1 MEIIT
6 KDIEKWNKKRDQ
18 KISDIRTDDKIITI
32 MFEDINFVITPPKS
46 EKDFYVVETQTNNNL
61 PWINDINV
69 YSLERRPNFL
79 ELITRIA
86 KTIKINKNT
95 EKEQSREVFNVHK
108 HFMSLNAE
116 LDNSNNDYYKLK
128 RQLEDLLKTS
138 YSENST
144 ETSSKVKSIFSKENV
159 GKTIVEEYLS
169 LYKAFKNSQR
179 ISFEL
184 VGNSVFHWRVSFKN
198 FNNEEINKELVKING
213 LYNYNSIV
221 FDIKF
226 NSILYPNYPPT
237 VSIIRPRL
245 ANSLMHK
252 ISNMKMLQLDYW
264 TPARTIDFIVN
275 KLYQVIDKN
284 AIVMETD
291 MNDPSK
297 YPFGAYLEI
306 EATLMNL
313 ASYVDVVDQ
322 DIDTEIYQKTKVQH
336 NLPSKHGKE
345 NKEGKGAYSKSGTG
359 YGHSGLSAWDIDTYL
374 KAQNE
379 KDEQVK
385 KLLQKILV
393 SLDELTTGNSIVIYN
408 IIQHSFLIPYIK
420 GQLRGLTLLEI
431 DKHVDVYK
439 TIFAIIQ
446 NFAND
451 DAIFLFGSINDSN
464 ETTLFD
470 ILCELRKVVTSAQ
483 KISKVDLDET
493 SMMICMLHDMIE
505 PCYKKYLENQKLF
518 QSKLVKLTDLTKT
531 LSNSSGNNSEEEK
544 LYLKTME
551 DLKFD
556 NAPIVGTNYWYQSQF
571 NANKSGAI
579 KYQKR
584 LVQEYTTLMQSLPIH
599 YKASIFARIDPENMS
614 AMRFLITGPE
624 NTPYECGCFLFDM
637 FVGNDFPQRP
647 PGVHFLNTGGVRF
660 NPNLY
665 GCGKVCLSILGTYVG
680 PTAQSAET
688 WNADNSSFHQILVSI
703 QCQIL
708 IDEPYYNEPGHE
720 RSYGSTSGT
729 AYSEA
734 YNRDIRLYTM
744 KFAILDLL
752 QHPNN
757 YPQFTEII
765 KKHFFIRKNKVLE
778 VCKKWTDKANSEKID
793 KSVISDYNATYD
805 KIKIALAALH
815 IDM

>member
-18 KISDIRTDDKIITI
+18 KISNVHTDDKTITI
-32 MFEDINFVITPPKS
+32 TFEDINFVITPPKS
-46 EKDFYVVETQTNNNL
+46 ENDFYVVETQINL
-61 PWINDINV
+61 PWVNDINI
-69 YSLERRPNFL
+69 YSLEKHPNFL

-95 EKEQSREVFNVHK
+95 EKEQSREVFNANN

-128 RQLEDLLKTS
+128 RHLEDLLKTS
-138 YSENST
+138 YSDSSMD
-144 ETSSKVKSIFSKENV
+144 TSSKVKSIFNKENV

-184 VGNSVFHWRVSFKN
+184 VDNNVFHWRVSFKN
-198 FNNEEINKELVKING
+198 FNNDEINKELIKING

-226 NSILYPNYPPT
+226 NSILYPNYPPII
-237 VSIIRPRL
+237 SIVRPRL

-275 KLYQVIDKN
+275 KLYQIIDKN
-284 AIVMETD
+284 AIIMETD

-322 DIDTEIYQKTKVQH
+322 DIDTETYQKTKVQH
-336 NLPSKHGKE
+336 ALVKQHKGQKDA
-345 NKEGKGAYSKSGTG
+345 KGAYSKSGTG

-393 SLDELTTGNSIVIYN
+393 SLDGVTADNSSVIYN

-420 GQLRGLTLLEI
+420 SQLRGLTLLEI

-446 NFAND
+446 NFANE
-451 DAIFLFGSINDSN
+451 DAIFLFGSINDSD

-483 KISKVDLDET
+483 KLSKVEPDET

-505 PCYKKYLENQKLF
+505 PCYKKHLEHQKLF
-518 QSKLVKLTDLTKT
+518 KSKLIKLVDLTKP
-531 LSNSSGNNSEEEK
+531 SVNNNTHDSEEEK

-556 NAPIVGTNYWYQSQF
+556 NAPIVGTNYWYQNQF
-571 NANKSGAI
+571 DTNKSGVV

-599 YKASIFARIDPENMS
+599 HKASIFARIDPENMS
-614 AMRFLITGPE
+614 AMRFLVTGPE

-708 IDEPYYNEPGHE
+708 IDEPYYNEPGYE
-720 RSYGSTSGT
+720 RSYGSATGT
-729 AYSEA
+729 AHSEA

-744 KFAILDLL
+744 KYAILDLL
-752 QHPNN
+752 QNPNN

-765 KKHFFIRKNKVLE
+765 KKHFAIRKNKVLE
-778 VCKKWTDKANSEKID
+778 VCKKWTDKANNDKVN
-793 KSVISDYNATYD
+793 KSVLNDYNTTYD
-805 KIKIALAALH
+805 KIKIALDALH
-815 IDM
+815 VDL